1 MCTEAEALDGYMDEG
16 YLDDLA
22 FIRKFNKS
30 PIFTNSRINKKDHI
44 GKNSELYVVIQN
56 SRKDDTTLMLVD
68 RRKSKKYWWTHD
80 FSLDLKGNKKE
91 MKKVVSKL
99 KKNSARIIPYAMYF
113 NSL

>member
-22 FIRKFNKS
+22 FIRKFNNS
-30 PIFTNSRINKKDHI
+30 SIFTNSRVNKDHI

-56 SRKDDTTLMLVD
+56 SRKDETTLMLVD

-80 FSLDLKGNKKE
+80 FSLALKGNKKE

-99 KKNSARIIPYAMYF
+99 KKNSARIISYTKYF
-113 NSL
+113 NRL